1 MMKNIDYLN
10 KISEISDKII
20 KMAELGRDTT
30 ALEQMLQQMMA
41 AATQQPEPE
50 KEPEKEPRA
59 LPPVE
64 NIDGLQ
70 VITLSK
76 MPKTMRDCFERGDI
90 SLVTTKE
97 QFYEDEL
104 YEAACRVVRET
115 DRNKIKYLLEQKA
128 KELGGTALCKM
139 FNQSYVAK
147 KREIKKA
154 DEEYAK
160 RIADAQRERKAAE
173 AEEKRLAGNMTKY
186 TNLPDGCSNMY
197 IGEGWIADDGGIRKY
212 EESGKTVKTV
222 EACMYPVLI
231 QKLYRPLDTAGDST
245 RKIEILYKSEDGWHD
260 KTIERES
267 ISNAN
272 KAIALSAGGVGVT
285 SENVRQFTTAMSSML
300 KESSMRGALK
310 IVNTLN
316 QLGWDKDFKHFLP
329 YTDESFIFERKD
341 DLPEMM
347 EALQPQGNKAAWYEK
362 FKEMRALNYQPLKV
376 ATAAL
381 FASVILPMLPKQ
393 DSFVVNLYGGSGF
406 GKSALLNIVT
416 SIFSSMDDG
425 GILLDS
431 DNTQTYLE
439 LTADTLNNF
448 PIVMDD
454 MSKGDQEKK
463 RKFQQ
468 TVMMIANGRGR
479 NRATKDLKQRKKNK
493 FKLVALVS
501 SEQNVTNGWTTNGS
515 VYRVL
520 PMLVDETLPYLDKE
534 KYPKLENI
542 EDVIGFFQNNYGHC
556 GKDFV
561 DKVTELGQSKII
573 EINNKNLARARKLAK
588 EHNKEGRQATA
599 IAVLLTA
606 EEIATQFLFQDGEEF
621 SDEELLALMV
631 SPDEADQY
639 MRFYN
644 TIIEK
649 AVSNPSK
656 IEGFTYASD
665 IKGEYWG
672 VYNETDQK
680 AGNGPT
686 ISIFPGIINGWAKEY
701 DLDINLF
708 YSRMREK
715 DLLCSDAGTN
725 QTKVQSKK
733 LHKYERVI
741 KLKMPI
747 VKPDEEEKKGDEPK
761 PEPKPS
767 FEEAAANIQKYI
779 YEQSTFT
786 SNDDIPF

>member
-1 MMKNIDYLN
+1 MKNIDYLN

-20 KMAELGRDTT
+20 KMAELGKDTT

-41 AATQQPEPE
+41 AAMQQPEPE
-50 KEPEKEPRA
+50 KEPEKGPKP

-76 MPKTMRDCFERGDI
+76 LPKTMRDCFERGDI

-97 QFYEDEL
+97 QFYEDEM

-160 RIADAQRERKAAE
+160 RIAEAQRERKAAE

-186 TNLPDGCSNMY
+186 TNLPEGCSNMY

-231 QKLYRPLDTAGDST
+231 KKLFRPLDTAGDST
-245 RKIEILYKSEDGWHD
+245 RKLEISYKSEDGWHD

-272 KAIALSAGGVGVT
+272 KAIALSGDGVGVT

-310 IVNTLN
+310 VVNTLN

-329 YTDESFIFERKD
+329 YTDESFVFERKD

-347 EALQPQGNKAAWYEK
+347 EALQPQGNKAEWYKK
-362 FKEMRALNYQPLKV
+362 FKAMRALNYQPLKV

-406 GKSALLNIVT
+406 GKSAVLNIVT

-448 PIVMDD
+448 PVIMDD

-463 RKFQQ
+463 KRFQQ

-479 NRATKDLKQRKKNK
+479 NRATKDLKQRKKSK

-520 PMLVDETLPYLDKE
+520 PLQVTERLPYLDKE

-621 SDEELLALMV
+621 SDEELLDLMV

-672 VYNETDQK
+672 IYNEKDQK
-680 AGNGPT
+680 AGNNPT
-686 ISIFPGIINGWAKEY
+686 ISLFPGIINGWAKEY

-725 QTKVQSKK
+725 QTKAQSKK

>member
-1 MMKNIDYLN
+1 
-10 KISEISDKII
+10 
-20 KMAELGRDTT
+20 
-30 ALEQMLQQMMA
+30 
-41 AATQQPEPE
+41 
-50 KEPEKEPRA
+50 
-59 LPPVE
+59 
-64 NIDGLQ
+64 
-70 VITLSK
+70 
-76 MPKTMRDCFERGDI
+76 
-90 SLVTTKE
+90 
-97 QFYEDEL
+97 
-104 YEAACRVVRET
+104 
-115 DRNKIKYLLEQKA
+115 
-128 KELGGTALCKM
+128 
-139 FNQSYVAK
+139 
-147 KREIKKA
+147 
-154 DEEYAK
+154 
-160 RIADAQRERKAAE
+160 
-173 AEEKRLAGNMTKY
+173 
-186 TNLPDGCSNMY
+186 
-197 IGEGWIADDGGIRKY
+197 
-212 EESGKTVKTV
+212 
-222 EACMYPVLI
+222 
-231 QKLYRPLDTAGDST
+231 
-245 RKIEILYKSEDGWHD
+245 
-260 KTIERES
+260 
-267 ISNAN
+267 
-272 KAIALSAGGVGVT
+272 
-285 SENVRQFTTAMSSML
+285 
-300 KESSMRGALK
+300 
-310 IVNTLN
+310 
-316 QLGWDKDFKHFLP
+316 
-329 YTDESFIFERKD
+329 
-341 DLPEMM
+341 
-347 EALQPQGNKAAWYEK
+347 
-362 FKEMRALNYQPLKV
+362 
-376 ATAAL
+376 
-381 FASVILPMLPKQ
+381 
-393 DSFVVNLYGGSGF
+393 
-406 GKSALLNIVT
+406 
-416 SIFSSMDDG
+416 MDDG

-520 PMLVDETLPYLDKE
+520 PLQVTEKLPYLDKE

-621 SDEELLALMV
+621 SDEELLDLMV

-649 AVSNPSK
+649 TVSNPSK

-672 VYNETDQK
+672 VYTETDQK
-680 AGNGPT
+680 AGNNPT
-686 ISIFPGIINGWAKEY
+686 ISLFPGTINGWAKEY

-715 DLLCSDAGTN
+715 DLLCPDAGTN
-725 QTKVQSKK
+725 QTKAKSEK

-747 VKPDEEEKKGDEPK
+747 IKSDEEEKKGGEPK
-761 PEPKPS
+761 TEPKPS

>member
-1 MMKNIDYLN
+1 MMNIDYLN

-20 KMAELGRDTT
+20 KMGELGKNTT

-41 AATQQPEPE
+41 AAMQQPEPE
-50 KEPEKEPRA
+50 KEQKYYQVEEK
-59 LPPVE
+59 
-64 NIDGLQ
+64 DGLKF
-70 VITLSK
+70 ITV
-76 MPKTMRDCFERGDI
+76 PKTLANTFEKGDI
-90 SLVTTKE
+90 SLVTKAE
-97 QFYEDEL
+97 QFYEDGL
-104 YEAACRVVRET
+104 YYEACMVPGATTRNRV
-115 DRNKIKYLLEQKA
+115 KYLLEQKA
-128 KELGGTALCKM
+128 KELGGTALCKL
-139 FNQSYVAK
+139 FNQNYVAK
-147 KREIKKA
+147 KKEIKQKR
-154 DEEYAK
+154 EEEEK
-160 RIADAQRERKAAE
+160 RLAEAYKERKAAE

-186 TNLPDGCSNMY
+186 TNLPEGCSNMY

-222 EACMYPVLI
+222 EACMYPMLI

-285 SENVRQFTTAMSSML
+285 SAMSSML

-347 EALQPQGNKAAWYEK
+347 EALQPQGDRDKWYEK
-362 FKEMRALNYQPLKV
+362 FKAMRGLNYQPLKI

-468 TVMMIANGRGR
+468 TVMMIAKGRGR

-672 VYNETDQK
+672 VYTETDQK
-680 AGNGPT
+680 AGNNPT
-686 ISIFPGIINGWAKEY
+686 ISLFPGIINGWAKEY

-725 QTKVQSKK
+725 QTKVKSEK
-733 LHKYERVI
+733 LRKYERVI

-747 VKPDEEEKKGDEPK
+747 VKSDEEEKKGGESK